1 MTAAGRPRSLL
12 VTFDYPPAIGG
23 IALVL
28 DRFWRLAGHDGCVIL
43 APRGPGDDA
52 VDRGHPVRTVRFPA
66 PDLGRG
72 AGKLLTFAAA
82 AAWLARQVARQ
93 GPELVVAGQL
103 ARAGA
108 LAWAWH
114 CLTGR
119 PYDLWVYG
127 GETQVGFARTRLLTR
142 CLHRVLRKARTVYSI
157 SPFTTAE
164 MVAFGVD
171 PGRIVEL
178 PMGVDRVY
186 RPAPKDPEL
195 TARYGLADRLVV
207 LTVARLVE
215 RKGVDRML
223 QALSALRDELPPWHY
238 LVVSDGPFRPVLE
251 GMARDL
257 GLADRVTFTGFVAAA
272 DLPRYYNL
280 CDLFAMPNREVVDP
294 AAGGVSVEGFG
305 IVFLEAAACG
315 KPVIA
320 GRSGGAVHAVDD
332 GVTGLLVDG
341 TDLASLTAALRA
353 LADPARRAA
362 MGAAGVA
369 FARRFD
375 WERSA
380 AILARHM

>member
-1 MTAAGRPRSLL
+1 MIAAGRPRSLL

-23 IALVL
+23 IALAL
-28 DRFWRLAGHDGCVIL
+28 DRFWRLAGHDGCTIL
-43 APRGPGDDA
+43 APRAPGDA
-52 VDRGHPVRTVRFPA
+52 AADRGHPVRTVRFPA
-66 PDLGRG
+66 PRRGR

-82 AAWLARQVARQ
+82 ALWLARQVARQ
-93 GPELVVAGQL
+93 GPDLVVAGQL
-103 ARAGA
+103 VRAGP
-108 LAWAWH
+108 LAWAFH
-114 CLTGR
+114 RLTGR

-127 GETQVGFARTRLLTR
+127 GETRIAFPASRRLTR
-142 CLHRVLRKARTVYSI
+142 FLHRVLREARRIYSI

-164 MVAFGVD
+164 MVAFGLD
-171 PGRIVEL
+171 PERIVEL
-178 PMGVDRVY
+178 PMGVDPVY

-207 LTVARLVE
+207 LTVGRLVE

-251 GMARDL
+251 AMARDL
-257 GLADRVTFTGFVAAA
+257 GVADRVTFTGFVAAA

-294 AAGGVSVEGFG
+294 AVGGVSVEGFG

-341 TDLASLTAALRA
+341 EDVGSVAAALRA
-353 LADPARRAA
+353 LADPARRTA

-375 WERSA
+375 WARSA
-380 AILARHM
+380 AILARQI